1 MSGLL
6 RVDCPSVNVSTL
18 PSPLP
23 MLPPWTCCGSVLA
36 LRDLPTRLRVQSLE
50 DATTAF
56 FARLDVYKEEI
67 NVASVRHALATTPFA
82 PALLSFFVLTAPI
95 NMHPRIPHC
104 ICRQF
109 GGNIKKGTCKRL
121 AETATHPPSSPNG
134 GGRSWLPLRPQTT
147 CDRRKAVGDNMQ

>member
-121 AETATHPPSSPNG
+121 AENGNSSTKLTEWWRVVLAATEAADHLRSEK
-134 GGRSWLPLRPQTT
+134 GGR
-147 CDRRKAVGDNMQ
+147 